1 MIELIRTRRAIRQF
15 DQTEISLDDLLK
27 CAECAG
33 LAPSGENLQP
43 LKFLLVR
50 DRKLVEAIFP
60 LLQWAG
66 YIQPTG
72 NPKPG
77 KMPTAYF
84 VIAVDQNVTDSS
96 AEKDVGAAIEN
107 FILSAW
113 SLGIGT
119 CWIVSIDREKL
130 RQLLQIPERLVID
143 SIVACG
149 YPDETPVVEVMSDD
163 VRYWKDESGVLHVPK
178 RSLNDILRIDRW
190 LD

>member
-1 MIELIRTRRAIRQF
+1 
-15 DQTEISLDDLLK
+15 
-27 CAECAG
+27 
-33 LAPSGENLQP
+33 
-43 LKFLLVR
+43 
-50 DRKLVEAIFP
+50 
-60 LLQWAG
+60 
-66 YIQPTG
+66 
-72 NPKPG
+72 
-77 KMPTAYF
+77 
-84 VIAVDQNVTDSS
+84 VTDSS